1 MVAKRRGKPIEEIGE
16 NEFHAIVVH
25 GEQIDTLTDS
35 EWDNIFWK
43 DEIIFARTS
52 PKHKLEIVRRAQ
64 RYAALFLVH
73 DGHSLTLKQYGTHC
87 RRYWGRRERLSGP

>member
-1 MVAKRRGKPIEEIGE
+1 MLSETKGMVAKRRGRPIEEIQE
-16 NEFHAIVVH
+16 HEFKAVVVH
-25 GEQIDTLTDS
+25 GEQIEHLSDL

-64 RYAALFLVH
+64 
-73 DGHSLTLKQYGTHC
+73 
-87 RRYWGRRERLSGP
+87 

>member
-64 RYAALFLVH
+64 RYAALFLSTMVIPLH
-73 DGHSLTLKQYGTHC
+73 
-87 RRYWGRRERLSGP
+87 